1 MNKHKLPNIQPL
13 SNAVTALAK
22 KNWIP
27 DCHRDAQYHSRAK
40 KWKNFPEWQT
50 LYHRFFYCILV
61 LNEKSS
67 DNIGIV
73 IPKRQLEWGLLVLLL
88 WTVLFTAGLDSSW
101 ILNPR
106 PAIGTHSHHRSQE
119 STCKWPT
126 TLLRASRMNGPVLA
140 SLNTWWTEQTYT
152 NRLKANGRFLGDL
165 SAAIECSGG
174 LRTSG
179 AILAISP

>member
-88 WTVLFTAGLDSSW
+88 WTVRLQPDWTVLGYLIHARQSEH
-101 ILNPR
+101 I
-106 PAIGTHSHHRSQE
+106 
-119 STCKWPT
+119 PT
-126 TLLRASRMNGPVLA
+126 IDLKNRRVNGRLLSCGPVEWMVRSWLA
-140 SLNTWWTEQTYT
+140 LTHDGQNRHTQTDG
-152 NRLKANGRFLGDL
+152 KQMDAFLVTCQQL
-165 SAAIECSGG
+165 
-174 LRTSG
+174 
-179 AILAISP
+179 